1 MRHFFIAGA
10 IVAGCIVGVARAR
23 TVEGA
28 DSAVRAVK
36 EADEFPHE
44 ADTPFPELNDARP
57 RKLPRAKETPAPQ
70 TDEGE

>member
-10 IVAGCIVGVARAR
+10 IVAGCIVGVACAR
-23 TVEGA
+23 TVEGT
-28 DSAVRAVK
+28 DPAVRAVE

-44 ADTPFPELNDARP
+44 ADTPFPERNDVPP
-57 RKLPRAKETPAPQ
+57 RKLPRAKETPTPQ